1 MVMVRVPGRDKAAVL
16 AGLAAPLALAA
27 VLVPYRTRL
36 PNTDAA
42 LFTVGVSVRLAA
54 SWQLVVRLE
63 RLGER
68 AR

>member
-27 VLVPYRTRL
+27 VLVPFRTSL

-42 LFTVGVSVRLAA
+42 LALVLVVVAVAAAGHRLAG
-54 SWQLVVRLE
+54 QGNRETV
-63 RLGER
+63 
-68 AR
+68 